1 MDTVVR
7 YSSITATVND
17 EPTID
22 VSQDIFD
29 TSVSHQGG
37 VTTMT
42 FSRTRGSSDPDD
54 ISLTE
59 CRFILAAWGGNVTYG
74 NTNAI
79 SQPAQEDFA
88 ITDQKICFPANC
100 NTGAYYIIYHFKAV
114 YMLCVVYSNI
124 CTAISFSTTNYAES

>member
-29 TSVSHQGG
+29 TSASHQAG
-37 VTTMT
+37 VTTVK

-59 CRFILAAWGGNVTYG
+59 CRFVLAAWGGNVTYG
-74 NTNAI
+74 NPNTI

-100 NTGAYYIIYHFKAV
+100 NTGAYYIIPFQGSIYA
-114 YMLCVVYSNI
+114 LCGI
-124 CTAISFSTTNYAES
+124 Q